1 MNSKNSMNC
10 MKCGREITLGQVFC
24 KDCLVDMENFP
35 IKPGTPVQLP
45 AEPVAAA
52 PRRSPTP
59 RKARKPEEQIALL
72 RKLVVGL
79 SLSLLAVI
87 LAFSITTAALLY
99 RMAQNEGSTLPGQN
113 YSTVEQEN
121 SPT

>member
-45 AEPVAAA
+45 AEPH
-52 PRRSPTP
+52 PP
-59 RKARKPEEQIALL
+59 
-72 RKLVVGL
+72 
-79 SLSLLAVI
+79 
-87 LAFSITTAALLY
+87 
-99 RMAQNEGSTLPGQN
+99 EGSEG
-113 YSTVEQEN
+113 
-121 SPT
+121 